1 MCSAADSCS
10 HVHVC
15 RAKTRAAHEVAGKV
29 QRREVYGKGQRGK
42 RWEATQEK
50 LEVEVGL
57 MCVGEWKE

>member
-1 MCSAADSCS
+1 
-10 HVHVC
+10 VHVC
-15 RAKTRAAHEVAGKV
+15 KVETRAAHEVAGKV